1 MISAFGEQPVKG
13 ILSDRGITVA
23 GLARATDINTD
34 HLRGAVVGR
43 VRPSQDVRVMLCAV
57 LNEPITRLFTPEVLE
72 IHYEARAN
80 ARGHAS

>member
-1 MISAFGEQPVKG
+1 VTSTYGEQPVKG
-13 ILSDRGITVA
+13 ILSARGFTVA
-23 GLARATDINTD
+23 GLARANEIDTN
-34 HLRGAVVGR
+34 HLRGVVIGR
-43 VRPSQDVRVMLCAV
+43 IRPSQDVRVMLCAV